1 MSKSKNDNDIRYTR
15 EKLLASKALSGYQK
29 DFAAVI
35 LTNETY
41 TLSEA
46 KAALD
51 AVLNKTEH

>member
-15 EKLLASKALSGYQK
+15 DKLLASKALAGYQR

-41 TLSEA
+41 TIKEA

-51 AVLNKTEH
+51 AVLKRG

>member
-1 MSKSKNDNDIRYTR
+1 MSKSKNNDADIRYTR
-15 EKLLASKALSGYQK
+15 DKLLASKALAEYQR

-41 TLSEA
+41 TINEA

-51 AVLNKTEH
+51 AVLKRG

>member
-51 AVLNKTEH
+51 AALNKTKH